1 MAQAELE
8 IKEIIKNAKQQGQD
22 KKEYKEVALVT
33 AKNMIQNAAQKAA
46 EKAACVIEIETER
59 EDAVIDAM
67 NSL

>member
-1 MAQAELE
+1 
-8 IKEIIKNAKQQGQD
+8 
-22 KKEYKEVALVT
+22 
-33 AKNMIQNAAQKAA
+33 MIQNAAQKAA